1 MDTTGRRVSGAQ
13 VVYRTLYDRIT
24 ALDLAPGTRLHET
37 DLAASLEV
45 SRTPLREALR
55 MLLSDGLVHQLPT
68 GGMVVSPLDP
78 QEMQHL
84 YEVRAVLEGV
94 VARQACEAL
103 TDAAVVELERIVDQM
118 RRLVDYPDEML
129 RLGNAFHARLLDLS
143 GNRYAAQMLQLL
155 RGHLSRYQA
164 LTATIDPRRRAA
176 LDEHSSILNALRGR
190 DAQLAES
197 RMRDH
202 VLAAYRHGSKHTH
215 DFDRDDLEPTV
226 KADTADSRGSG
237 QDG

>member
-13 VVYRTLYDRIT
+13 VVYRSLYDRIT
-24 ALDLAPGTRLHET
+24 RLDLAPGTRLHET
-37 DLAASLEV
+37 ELAASLAV

-68 GGMVVSPLDP
+68 GGMVVAPLDP

-103 TDAAVVELERIVDQM
+103 TDGAVVELERIVDQM

-143 GNRYAAQMLQLL
+143 RNRYAAQVLQLL

-164 LTATIDPRRRAA
+164 ITATIEPRRRAA
-176 LDEHSSILNALRGR
+176 LDEHSGILDALRGG
-190 DAQLAES
+190 DTQLAET

-202 VLAAYRHGSKHTH
+202 VLAAYRHGSRHTQ
-215 DFDRDDLEPTV
+215 DFDRARP
-226 KADTADSRGSG
+226 AQA
-237 QDG
+237 

>member
-13 VVYRTLYDRIT
+13 VVYGTLYDRIT
-24 ALDLAPGTRLHET
+24 SLELAPGTRLHET
-37 DLAASLEV
+37 ELAASLAV

-55 MLLSDGLVHQLPT
+55 MLLADGLVHQLPT

-78 QEMQHL
+78 QEMRHL
-84 YEVRAVLEGV
+84 YEVRSVLEGV
-94 VARQACEAL
+94 VARQACEQL
-103 TDAAVVELERIVDQM
+103 TETAVAELERIVDQM
-118 RRLVDYPDEML
+118 SRLVDYPEEML

-176 LDEHSSILNALRGR
+176 FGEHSGILDALHRR
-190 DAQLAES
+190 DAALVEQ

-202 VLAAYRHGSKHTH
+202 VLAAYREGSLHTD
-215 DFDRDDLEPTV
+215 DFDIASSVE
-226 KADTADSRGSG
+226 RGSG
-237 QDG
+237 

>member
-1 MDTTGRRVSGAQ
+1 MDTTARRVSGAQ

-24 ALDLAPGTRLHET
+24 TLELAPGTRLHET
-37 DLAASLEV
+37 ELAASLAV

-55 MLLSDGLVHQLPT
+55 MLLADGLVHQLPT
-68 GGMVVSPLDP
+68 GGMVVSSLDP
-78 QEMQHL
+78 LEMQHL

-94 VARQACEAL
+94 VARQACQAL
-103 TDAAVVELERIVDQM
+103 TDAVVAELERMVEQM

-143 GNRYAAQMLQLL
+143 GNRYAAQMLQQL

-176 LDEHSSILNALRGR
+176 FDEHSSILDALRDR
-190 DAQLAES
+190 DAELAES

-202 VLAAYRHGSKHTH
+202 VLAAYRHGSQHTH
-215 DFDRDDLEPTV
+215 DFDGDDLERTS
-226 KADTADSRGSG
+226 AG
-237 QDG
+237 DGALS

>member
-13 VVYRTLYDRIT
+13 VVYRALHDRIT
-24 ALDLAPGTRLHET
+24 SLELTPGTRLHET
-37 DLAASLEV
+37 ELAASLEV

-55 MLLSDGLVHQLPT
+55 MLLADGLVHQLPT

-78 QEMQHL
+78 QEMRHL
-84 YEVRAVLEGV
+84 YEVRSVLEGV

-103 TDAAVVELERIVDQM
+103 TDAAVAELERIVDQM
-118 RRLVDYPDEML
+118 SRLVDYPDEML

-143 GNRYAAQMLQLL
+143 GNRYAAQMLQLV

-164 LTATIDPRRRAA
+164 LTATIDPRRREAFG
-176 LDEHSSILNALRGR
+176 EHSGILDALRSR
-190 DAQLAES
+190 DADLAET

-202 VLAAYRHGSKHTH
+202 VVAAYREGAEHTS
-215 DFDRDDLEPTV
+215 DFDLAHPLE
-226 KADTADSRGSG
+226 RGPG
-237 QDG
+237 

>member
-24 ALDLAPGTRLHET
+24 ALEIAPGTRLHET
-37 DLAASLEV
+37 ELAASLEV

-103 TDAAVVELERIVDQM
+103 TDAAVVELERTVDQM

-129 RLGNAFHARLLDLS
+129 RLGNAFHARLLELS
-143 GNRYAAQMLQLL
+143 GNRYAAQVLQQL

-176 LDEHSSILNALRGR
+176 LDEHDGVLQALRGR
-190 DAQLAES
+190 DAQLAER

-202 VLAAYRHGSKHTH
+202 VLAAYRHGSRHTS
-215 DFDRDDLEPTV
+215 DFDRDEQAPTAQ
-226 KADTADSRGSG
+226 ADPAAP
-237 QDG
+237 